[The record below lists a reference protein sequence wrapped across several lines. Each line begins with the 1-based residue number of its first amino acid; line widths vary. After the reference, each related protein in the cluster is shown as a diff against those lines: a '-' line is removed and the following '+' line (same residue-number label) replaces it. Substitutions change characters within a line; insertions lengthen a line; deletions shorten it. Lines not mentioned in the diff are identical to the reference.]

1 MNITWKG
8 QSCFQVVSQKSKTNP
23 VTIVIDPFSEEIGL
37 RGSFG
42 QADIVLITHN
52 HSDHN
57 NAKGVSGD
65 PFVIDGPGEY
75 EVKEIYVQGI
85 PSFHDGVEGKDHGL
99 NTIYIVEAEDLRIC
113 HLGDI
118 GQKELTEEQLDKIG
132 DIDILMIPVGGNFS
146 VDAKEAVKIMGQIEP
161 RITIPMH
168 YALPRLKMKL
178 EGVDNFLKIL
188 GIKSIVPEN
197 KLSIKKKDISIEE
210 AKIVVLK
217 P

>member
-1 MNITWKG
+1 MNIIWKG
-8 QSCFQVVSQKSKTNP
+8 QSCFQIVSQKSKTNF

-37 RGSFG
+37 KTSFG
-42 QADIVLITHN
+42 QADVVLITHN

-57 NAKGVSGD
+57 NAKAVSGT

-75 EVKEIYVQGI
+75 EVKEVYIQGI
-85 PSFHDGVEGKDHGL
+85 PSFHDSAEGKEHGL
-99 NTIYIVEAEDLRIC
+99 NTIYVIETEDLKIC

-118 GQKELTEEQLDKIG
+118 GQKELTEDQLDKIG
-132 DIDILMIPVGGNFS
+132 DVDVLMVPVGGNFT
-146 VDAKEAVKIMGQIEP
+146 VDSKEAVKIISQIEP

-168 YALPRLKMKL
+168 YELPKLKMKL

-197 KLSIKKKDISIEE
+197 KLSIKKKDISLEE